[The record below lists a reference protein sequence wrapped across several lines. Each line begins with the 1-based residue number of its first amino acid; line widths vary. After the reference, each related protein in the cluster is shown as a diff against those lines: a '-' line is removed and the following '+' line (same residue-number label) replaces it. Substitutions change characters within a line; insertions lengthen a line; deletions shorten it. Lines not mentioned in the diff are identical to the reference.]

1 MSDDWSRSPRGRVE
15 LLLAGLFVLL
25 NVGIPLLIVD
35 LFPFSR
41 APMFEDAP
49 VLYCNYIVSDPQGSQ
64 LDPKSDEL
72 VDLGL
77 QRNYW
82 GNPLGSGVGFHPP
95 PTIDRVGEVASAEE
109 VRRQVESYLRLHPE
123 LAYLDVVQE
132 ILGPI
137 SSRQV
142 GVMKQHRWRILAPA
156 KSQPDAPARETQ
168 P

>member
-1 MSDDWSRSPRGRVE
+1 MMDDWSRTPRGRVE

-49 VLYCNYIVSDPQGSQ
+49 VLYCNYLVRDPQGQ
-64 LDPKSDEL
+64 LFTPAQL
-72 VDLGL
+72 VDVGL

-82 GNPLGSGVGFHPP
+82 GNPLGSGVGFQPP
-95 PTIDRVGEVASAEE
+95 PTVDRVGEVAPAEE
-109 VRRQVESYLRLHPE
+109 VRARVETYLSLHPA
-123 LAYLDVVQE
+123 LAYLDVVQQV
-132 ILGPI
+132 LGPI
-137 SSRQV
+137 DSRQV
-142 GVMKQHRWRILAPA
+142 GVMKEQSWRIVAPA
-156 KSQPDAPARETQ
+156 RSLPTAPARERV

>member
-1 MSDDWSRSPRGRVE
+1 MSDDGSRSPRGRVE

-25 NVGIPLLIVD
+25 NLGIPLLIVD

-49 VLYCNYIVSDPQGSQ
+49 VLYCNYLVHDPQGKPFTGDR
-64 LDPKSDEL
+64 LI
-72 VDLGL
+72 DLGL

-95 PTIDRVGEVASAEE
+95 PTIDRVGEVASAED
-109 VRRQVESYLRLHPE
+109 VRKCVERYLRLHPE

-137 SSRQV
+137 SSHQV
-142 GVMKQHRWRILAPA
+142 GVMQQHSWRIFATSS
-156 KSQPDAPARETQ
+156 KPDAPAREHQ